1 MRGGD
6 TIPVRYAN
14 GGAIRGWDVIN
25 PNYVE
30 ARELEPLS
38 FAEAKAMVLMLGGA
52 HAMRPMSP
60 GVGMK
65 PMRHQVTP
73 LQILFASL
81 PPWSAWSVC
90 GRRRRVA

>member
-1 MRGGD
+1 MSRP
-6 TIPVRYAN
+6 I
-14 GGAIRGWDVIN
+14 
-25 PNYVE
+25 E